1 MNETRYVQYKI
12 LYRITDVYWVL
23 ETNDQT
29 KAKEFIFNSSQLA
42 VTKIHKFNYFH
53 CYAYDYVY
61 VLLHE
66 TMKLP
71 LDKLDNKNM
80 WSYKCCVT
88 RHII

>member
-42 VTKIHKFNYFH
+42 VTKIHKFDYFH
-53 CYAYDYVY
+53 SYDYVY

-80 WSYKCCVT
+80 LSYKYVVS
-88 RHII
+88 HDI